1 MSPSSR
7 SLKALVGATLCACGL
22 LAAGSAWALKTDKN
36 QPINIHAD
44 HAEFKTDPRNAANGT
59 GIYTGHVVI
68 TQGSIEIDGDK
79 AVFHVIN
86 NDLDSAEVHGNP
98 VDFTQQPDTGEPM
111 HGQSQELTYDVP
123 KNEITLI
130 TSAKLTQTVIS
141 TIGKGTAKTNAPG
154 LRLVTA
160 DHILYNTDTQHVV
173 AKGASEDERVHIS
186 FPPKTTAPG
195 STTAP
200 GAKVGKAPGARTAVA
215 PPGAKRAAPMVL
227 TPRTSTAPAAVSAA
241 PASSTPG
248 PTSAPPAAST
258 PPPAAS
264 TQVGHP

>member
-1 MSPSSR
+1 VV
-7 SLKALVGATLCACGL
+7 AVLCASGL

-44 HAEFKTDPRNAANGT
+44 HAEFKTDPKNAANGT

-79 AVFHVIN
+79 AVFHVVN
-86 NDLDSAEVHGNP
+86 NDLDSAEVYGAP
-98 VDFTQQPDTGEPM
+98 VTFTQQPDTGEPM

-123 KNEITLI
+123 RNEVTLI
-130 TSAKLTQTVIS
+130 TSAKLTQTVLS
-141 TIGKGTAKTNAPG
+141 AIGKGVSKTNAPG

-173 AKGASEDERVHIS
+173 AKGASKDERVHIS
-186 FPPKTTAPG
+186 FPPKTAAPG

-200 GAKVGKAPGARTAVA
+200 GAKPGRASGARSGVA
-215 PPGAKRAAPMVL
+215 QPSTRRAAPMVL
-227 TPRTSTAPAAVSAA
+227 TPRASTAPAAASAA
-241 PASSTPG
+241 PASSMPQPAG
-248 PTSAPPAAST
+248 APTAAST
-258 PPPAAS
+258 PAPNAS
-264 TQVGHP
+264 TQSGHP